1 MKHMLIVDNEAAMA
15 EARELAALTG
25 ESVQAVATRALR
37 AGLAAERDRRRT
49 GADRAVW
56 RALHPCQPGPR
67 SALLARD

>member
-1 MKHMLIVDNEAAMA
+1 MKHLFILDDETAMA

-25 ESVQAVATRALR
+25 ESVQAVTSRALR
-37 AGLAAERDRRRT
+37 AGLAAERDRRRA

-56 RALHPCQPGPR
+56 RALHPCHLGPS

>member
-1 MKHMLIVDNEAAMA
+1 
-15 EARELAALTG
+15 
-25 ESVQAVATRALR
+25 VQAVATRALR

-56 RALHPCQPGPR
+56 RALHPCQHGPR